1 MSFLILVIFLRHNE
15 KKIGT
20 NEVQVILLFKI
31 STKKNALMLIELI
44 FKIQNKPTA
53 VLQFEEGNFYRRGEG
68 EYISRTLNSTL

>member
-1 MSFLILVIFLRHNE
+1 
-15 KKIGT
+15 
-20 NEVQVILLFKI
+20 
-31 STKKNALMLIELI
+31 MLIELI